1 MCWLLLDSSP
11 KIQILYTSA
20 VRMVVGSA
28 LTMVPIALVLV
39 LALFKGLLFFA
50 YFKSFLIF
58 MFRVTV

>member
-11 KIQILYTSA
+11 EIQILYAFA

-39 LALFKGLLFFA
+39 LALFKGLFFL
-50 YFKSFLIF
+50 LISK
-58 MFRVTV
+58 VS